1 MNEKDKIHG
10 LGEMQ
15 GEIFLVVILNIILS
29 LENCSYLKILKLLN
43 EDLSPCNFY
52 LVFVVL
58 FLRVYKKCWSF
69 FLNERHLI
77 I

>member
-29 LENCSYLKILKLLN
+29 LENCNYLKILKLLN
-43 EDLSPCNFY
+43 EVLSPCNFY
-52 LVFVVL
+52 LV
-58 FLRVYKKCWSF
+58 S
-69 FLNERHLI
+69 
-77 I
+77 

>member
-29 LENCSYLKILKLLN
+29 LENCNNLKILKLLN
-43 EDLSPCNFY
+43 EVLSPCNFY
-52 LVFVVL
+52 LV
-58 FLRVYKKCWSF
+58 S
-69 FLNERHLI
+69 
-77 I
+77 